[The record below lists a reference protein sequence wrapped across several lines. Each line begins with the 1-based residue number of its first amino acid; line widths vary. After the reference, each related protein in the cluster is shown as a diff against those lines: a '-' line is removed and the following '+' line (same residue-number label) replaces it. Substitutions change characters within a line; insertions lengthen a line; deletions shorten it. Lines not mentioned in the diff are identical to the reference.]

1 MHDTH
6 PFGVGTKTSPLRV
19 TKIHWI
25 VWRWT
30 MVCKLRMILHF
41 HAHYSLE
48 NQWSVVLLCSH
59 SSLWEFLHIS
69 LDDQQKL
76 LFFFVERMI
85 FVSMVQWAEIKNY
98 YIALQSLTRG
108 KICCELWRTWEAFV
122 SCVIKFHIFNTTIK
136 KINDSFSGSLQWH
149 FSGSLSF
156 IVYRTIHSSY
166 DNCMW
171 FAWMSFFLSSSS
183 LKTRR
188 DILIS
193 FQSAK
198 YNKT

>member
-1 MHDTH
+1 MVSC
-6 PFGVGTKTSPLRV
+6 PF
-19 TKIHWI
+19 
-25 VWRWT
+25 
-30 MVCKLRMILHF
+30 MQQ
-41 HAHYSLE
+41 A
-48 NQWSVVLLCSH
+48 
-59 SSLWEFLHIS
+59 LWEFLHIS
-69 LDDQQKL
+69 LDDQQKIQ
-76 LFFFVERMI
+76 FFET
-85 FVSMVQWAEIKNY
+85 VSMVQWADIKNY
-98 YIALQSLTRG
+98 YISLQSLTRG

-171 FAWMSFFLSSSS
+171 FAWMSFFLSSSLS

-198 YNKT
+198 YNKNIKFSWVLKRRIKKCIFLISMRWNDNVCKKIKKNQLQVAQCNNLFLILAILYK

>member
-1 MHDTH
+1 
-6 PFGVGTKTSPLRV
+6 
-19 TKIHWI
+19 
-25 VWRWT
+25 
-30 MVCKLRMILHF
+30 
-41 HAHYSLE
+41 
-48 NQWSVVLLCSH
+48 
-59 SSLWEFLHIS
+59 
-69 LDDQQKL
+69 
-76 LFFFVERMI
+76 
-85 FVSMVQWAEIKNY
+85 MVQWADIKNY
-98 YIALQSLTRG
+98 YISLQSLTRG

-171 FAWMSFFLSSSS
+171 FAWMSFFLSSSLS

-198 YNKT
+198 YNKNIKFSWVLKRRIKKCIFLISMRWNDNVCKKNQEKPAPRRTMQQFIFNPCNFVQITTFNSSKWKKDCN